1 VKAPARPH
9 MVTLATLAIG
19 SLSAANPKRDQVE
32 AKDNLAHVRAV
43 AEMVV
48 PLAVPAA
55 SAGSSI

>member
-1 VKAPARPH
+1 